1 VADRQAL
8 IEVILLPES
17 IDSLTVLRGGLQSIR
32 RDLQQL
38 SALCDDGPR
47 HQRPLKAF
55 LLVGAD
61 ERQGR
66 AGTACLANVRA
77 RVRAARLAN
86 RSSRSSWQ
94 A

>member
-47 HQRPLKAF
+47 HQRPL
-55 LLVGAD
+55 
-61 ERQGR
+61 
-66 AGTACLANVRA
+66 
-77 RVRAARLAN
+77 
-86 RSSRSSWQ
+86 
-94 A
+94 